1 MKKFF
6 FIFIIGFCLSK
17 IPAQHITFCKAYT
30 ETGEPIDVIYSREM
44 PLNQSVCIL
53 FNAGKKDISDSP
65 VFLFIDRITDYG
77 KQNQFNKVFPAQ
89 PVRSWIAQSFK
100 FIREGKYEIYFTDF
114 ERNRL
119 AGASISISPAII
131 EKQPA
136 QQLSN
141 KYKDADI
148 IICEKISA
156 GQPVNI
162 KKNISIKND
171 NGQVYFFVKSSSP
184 LDIEKIFARF
194 LRKSKYSTDYDEF
207 VAYKKYQINPD
218 WADTFF
224 KFKFDK
230 TGEYKINIYD
240 EKDLL
245 IKTAYITVVN

>member
-1 MKKFF
+1 MKKIF
-6 FIFIIGFCLSK
+6 FILLIGFCFGK
-17 IPAQHITFCKAYT
+17 IQAQHITLCKAYT
-30 ETGEPIDVIYSREM
+30 ETGEPIDLIYSREL

-77 KQNQFNKVFPAQ
+77 KQNQFNKVFQAQ
-89 PVRSWIAQSFK
+89 PGRSWIAQSFK
-100 FIREGKYEIYFTDF
+100 FIREGKFEIYFTDS

-119 AGASISISPAII
+119 ASSSITIAAAVT

-148 IICEKISA
+148 IICEKINA

-171 NGQVYFFVKSSSP
+171 NGQAYFFVKSSFP

-194 LRKSKYSTDYDEF
+194 LRKSKYANDYDEF
-207 VAYKKYQINPD
+207 VALKKYQINPD

-224 KFKFDK
+224 KYKFDK
-230 TGEYKINIYD
+230 AGDYKINIYD